1 MHICLKSQQMHVS
14 QFYKGVWLFMAGNRI
29 SMWRYR
35 GKKRAA
41 ILAALSLYLLNGTGT
56 ASAAD
61 ITVNKPGRA
70 ATGIALKDNE
80 DKLYNENLNVNV
92 LGSGGGWKNEVT
104 GISLK
109 TGAQMTVNGDL
120 SLVLRNEVPAVQGK
134 TSGSGPDAAH
144 YNMSGVYAGFGGGTY
159 RTTKFTLNGSANMD
173 VVGVALQANKDSQIT
188 LKGGTIRTRI
198 VRTSETYAML
208 AEDGGKV
215 FMNTGTDGNAPGTA
229 DVDVYGNLGVLN
241 KNYGTNPAPS
251 PDPNMSLVSLGLTTA
266 NSKLVGGVLNEFAEN
281 GTNPKNSGVDL
292 YLSNGGSWEN
302 RWLWTHRSAAK
313 EERADKESYLYTGSK
328 IRRLVGG
335 TSEAVHGNIF
345 QREDRP
351 ITVDHYSGY
360 QRVFYGRSA
369 DGGIFGGD
377 FIVKNAAPGSFIT
390 LTTDKTWLNPASADA
405 AEQGKVNY
413 TLNAL
418 ANKLRYLGYANGEQ
432 NLTGQVEIAEGL
444 TAPSAALKVGNITYK
459 ADGQGSYVY
468 SGTGTKPSPADAAG
482 WDKKIEKHT
491 SDTAVG
497 QVFGERD
504 DAVWTGNVLVDV
516 SGKGVAGTVKNNDVT
531 GLSLMDG
538 SSLTVRGKLKVNV
551 ANDAPATEGAGG
563 GADLAHSYMSGIY
576 AGHGGGANDDT
587 RFTLNGSLDM
597 DVVGV
602 GLQAAR
608 NGRITVDGGTIKTH
622 ALTTSDTYALL
633 AEEGSVFMNTGADGK
648 TPGMNKANILGN
660 LGVLNKNYGTD
671 KNPGERAS
679 IISLALMTADS
690 ALTGAILN
698 EFAEN
703 GKNNAATADS
713 GVDLYLANGASW
725 QNEWQGAHGIAVADR
740 PASKGAPDSYLYTGS
755 KIRNLFG
762 GTSESTAGNIFQKE
776 AAPITVDRFSGW
788 QRVTYGHAADGSLF
802 GGDFI
807 INHAD
812 PDAHVILRTD
822 STGLNTASTALADQA
837 KVTQAFSD
845 LAAKLFYKDYIHGGD
860 NLAGTLEIAESLTA
874 PSAAK
879 KGYIAFEE
887 GTGKGLYSTEPTDLP
902 FTAVKTIEKH
912 TDERAVGAVIG
923 EDSQETWDGNTL
935 VNVSGASVAKGRKN
949 HYVTGI
955 LLDEGGQLTVNGDLK
970 VRVKNTAPATQ
981 GETATPATAHYRM
994 SGIYAALGG
1003 RIGNDVDGYEDHEHT
1018 RITVN
1023 GNVDMNVIG
1032 TGLQAGKD
1040 SHITVRGGK
1049 IRTHALNTSDTYALL
1064 AEEGTVFM
1072 NTGADGTTPGTNDTD
1087 VYGNLGALNTNF
1099 DQAGHMKN
1107 PGIHQTLVSLGL
1119 TTEKS
1124 KLTGG
1129 VLNEFAETGRNPH
1142 DSGVDLYL
1150 SNGAQ
1155 WQNKW
1160 IGAKRAA
1167 VSDRPADQ
1175 GAKESYLYT
1184 GSKIRRLFGGT
1195 TQNTAGTIFQQEENP
1210 ITVDNYSGWQRVIY
1224 GRKADGNLFGGDF
1237 IVKHAAPGSHIILRT
1252 DSTGLNTGS
1261 ADAAD
1266 RLRVNDTLSS
1276 LAQKLHYLAYQSG
1289 ERNLTGQVEIAE
1301 GLTAPAAALKVREI
1315 SYTSDGRGAYT
1326 STDTLPLPTTERK
1339 IEKHSTGSS
1348 IGYRLIDNKKVFWND
1363 NVTVDVSGS
1372 GGGSAH
1378 KNVTGLYLLDGGQLT
1393 IGGNLKLR
1401 LANAEPATRG
1411 AAPGTDVAHYYM
1423 SGVYAGYG
1431 GLTGDGNNENTRF
1444 TLHGDLDMDVVGV
1457 GLQANKDGYI
1467 TVGGGT
1473 IKTHALTTSDTY
1485 ALLAEEGSVFMNTGK
1500 TGQERGMR
1508 RVDITGNLGVLNK
1521 NYGMDPNPDNHGS
1534 FISLAL
1540 STADSVLTGGILNEY
1555 EENGANKY
1563 DSGVDLYLSGNAQW
1577 NNQWLGAHREKAAQP
1592 RADAESYLYK
1602 GSKVRNLF
1610 GGATRGQEGNIFQQ
1624 EENPITVNSYRGYE
1638 RVIYGRKADGSIA
1651 GGDFIVKHAAP
1662 GSFITLRTDN
1672 TGLDTSSE
1680 DAAEKAKVNE
1690 TLNTLAGKLRYQGYA
1705 NGERNL
1711 AGHVEIA
1718 EGLTAASASLRFGE
1732 ISYKAD
1738 GQGEFTGASKR
1749 SVQPSDIIY
1758 GDRETQI
1765 MRGAKSAATG
1775 SAIFWRGNNNDLQRR
1790 MGELRLGSAER
1801 GVWARYLGG
1810 KMSMD
1815 EQRMNVSQR
1824 YNIIQVGCDQ
1834 NVRDWTFGVAG
1845 EYGKSNVSY
1854 GSGSG
1859 TGRLGGLAV
1868 YALHQG
1874 KRGDYFDVIGK
1885 FSSIQNEYKAF
1896 NDMGHRVEADYR
1908 TNGVS
1913 LSMEYGRRI
1922 TQPNGFYI
1930 DPSIELT
1937 TGCLAGRDY
1946 DAASDIPG
1954 KVLHVRQDGIRS
1966 TIGRIGI
1973 GIGQQTEKSNVFLK
1987 LALAHEFSAKV
1998 KNTYSAPSEPTST
2011 TEVNLKDTW
2020 LDLELGGSCKI
2031 SDNAYVYATLTK
2043 DIGATIKNNW
2053 RADVGVRF
2061 SF

>member
-1 MHICLKSQQMHVS
+1 
-14 QFYKGVWLFMAGNRI
+14 MAGNRI

-41 ILAALSLYLLNGTGT
+41 ILTALSLYLLSSTGT
-56 ASAAD
+56 VSAAD

-70 ATGIALKDNE
+70 ATGVALKDNE

-109 TGAQMTVNGDL
+109 TGAQMTVNGDF
-120 SLVLRNEVPAVQGK
+120 SLVLRNEVPAIQGK
-134 TSGSGPDAAH
+134 TSASGPDAAH

-159 RTTKFTLNGSANMD
+159 RTTKFTLNGLANMD
-173 VVGVALQANKDSQIT
+173 VVGVALQANKDAQIT

-198 VRTSETYAML
+198 VKTSETYAML

-251 PDPNMSLVSLGLTTA
+251 SDPNISLISLGLTTA

-292 YLSNGGSWEN
+292 YLSNGASWEN
-302 RWLWTHRSAAK
+302 RWLWTQRSAAK
-313 EERADKESYLYTGSK
+313 EERADKDSYLYKGSK
-328 IRRLVGG
+328 IRSLIGG
-335 TSEAVHGNIF
+335 TSEAARGNIF
-345 QREDRP
+345 QREDKP

-418 ANKLRYLGYANGEQ
+418 ANKLRYLGYANGER

-459 ADGQGSYVY
+459 TDGQGSYVY

-482 WDKKIEKHT
+482 WDKEIRSHT
-491 SDTAVG
+491 SGAAVG
-497 QVFGERD
+497 QAFGERD

-516 SGKGVAGTVKNNDVT
+516 SGKGVAGAVKNNDVT
-531 GLSLMDG
+531 GLSLTDG

-563 GADLAHSYMSGIY
+563 GADLAHSCMSGIY
-576 AGHGGGANDDT
+576 AGRGGGAHDDT
-587 RFTLNGSLDM
+587 RFTLNGTLDM

-648 TPGMNKANILGN
+648 SPGTNKVNILGN

-679 IISLALMTADS
+679 IISLALTTADS

-703 GKNNAATADS
+703 GKNTAATADS

-725 QNEWQGAHGIAVADR
+725 QNEWQGAHRIAAAGR

-755 KIRNLFG
+755 KIRSLFG

-807 INHAD
+807 INHAE

-822 STGLNTASTALADQA
+822 STGLNTASTAPADQA

-845 LAAKLFYKDYIHGGD
+845 LAAKLYYKDYIHGGD

-902 FTAVKTIEKH
+902 FTAVKTVEKH
-912 TDERAVGAVIG
+912 TDGDAVGAVIG
-923 EDSQETWDGNTL
+923 EDAQETWEGNTL
-935 VNVSGASVAKGRKN
+935 VNVSGTSVAKGRKN
-949 HYVTGI
+949 RNVTG
-955 LLDEGGQLTVNGDLK
+955 LFLDEGGQLTVNGDLK

-981 GETATPATAHYRM
+981 GEKPTAATAHYHM
-994 SGIYAALGG
+994 SGIYAGLGG
-1003 RIGNDVDGYEDHEHT
+1003 RIPDGHGGYEDHDHT
-1018 RITVN
+1018 RVTVN
-1023 GNVDMNVIG
+1023 GSVDMNVIG
-1032 TGLQAGKD
+1032 TGMQAGKD

-1049 IRTHALNTSDTYALL
+1049 IRTHALETSDTYALL

-1087 VYGNLGALNTNF
+1087 VYGNLGTLNANF
-1099 DQAGHMKN
+1099 DQAGYRKN
-1107 PGIHQTLVSLGL
+1107 PGEHPSLVSLAL
-1119 TTEKS
+1119 TTGKS
-1124 KLTGG
+1124 RLTGG

-1160 IGAKRAA
+1160 IGTKRAA

-1175 GAKESYLYT
+1175 GPKESYLYT
-1184 GSKIRRLFGGT
+1184 GSKIRKLFGGT
-1195 TQNTAGTIFQQEENP
+1195 TQSTAGTIFQQEENP
-1210 ITVDNYSGWQRVIY
+1210 ITVDSYSGWQRVIY
-1224 GRKADGNLFGGDF
+1224 GRKPDGNLFGGDF

-1252 DSTGLNTGS
+1252 DGTGLNTGS

-1266 RLRVNDTLSS
+1266 RLKVNDTLSS
-1276 LAQKLHYLAYQSG
+1276 LAQKLHYIAYQSG

-1301 GLTAPAAALKVREI
+1301 GLTAPAAALKVGEI

-1339 IEKHSTGSS
+1339 IEKHSTGGS
-1348 IGYRLIDNKKVFWND
+1348 IGYRVIDNKKVFWND

-1401 LANAEPATRG
+1401 LANADPATRG

-1431 GLTGDGNNENTRF
+1431 GATGDGNNENTRF

-1500 TGQERGMR
+1500 SGQERGMR
-1508 RVDITGNLGVLNK
+1508 RVDITGNLGVLHK

-1563 DSGVDLYLSGNAQW
+1563 DSGVDLYLSEGAQW
-1577 NNQWLGAHREKAAQP
+1577 NNQWLGAHREKAVQP

-1610 GGATRGQEGNIFQQ
+1610 GGATLRQQGNIFQR

-1672 TGLDTSSE
+1672 TGLNTSSE
-1680 DAAEKAKVNE
+1680 DPAEKAKVNE
-1690 TLNTLAGKLRYQGYA
+1690 TLNELAGKLRYQGYA

-1738 GQGEFTGASKR
+1738 GQGAFTGASKR
-1749 SVQPSDIIY
+1749 SVQASDIIY

-1790 MGELRLGSAER
+1790 MGELRLSSAER
-1801 GVWARYLGG
+1801 GIWARYLGG

-1834 NVRDWTFGVAG
+1834 SVRDWTFGVAG

-1854 GSGSG
+1854 EGGSG
-1859 TGRLGGLAV
+1859 TGHLGGLAV

-1885 FSSIQNEYKAF
+1885 FSSIQNEYKVF

-1930 DPSIELT
+1930 DPSVELT
-1937 TGCLAGRDY
+1937 TGYLAGRDY

-1973 GIGQQTEKSNVFLK
+1973 GIGQQTEKSNIFLK
-1987 LALAHEFSAKV
+1987 LALAHEFSGKV
-1998 KNTYSAPSEPTST
+1998 RNTYSAPSEPTST

-2020 LDLELGGSCKI
+2020 LDLEFGGSCKI
-2031 SDNAYVYATLTK
+2031 SNNAYVYGTLTK
-2043 DIGATIKNNW
+2043 DFGASLKNNW